1 LALSVEITIIF
12 AKKVK
17 KIKVIEIKSII
28 LNLVVGTEKG
38 NKLSLEQLYV

>member
-1 LALSVEITIIF
+1 VEITIIF

-17 KIKVIEIKSII
+17 KIKVIEIKSIV
-28 LNLVVGTEKG
+28 LNLVVGTEEG